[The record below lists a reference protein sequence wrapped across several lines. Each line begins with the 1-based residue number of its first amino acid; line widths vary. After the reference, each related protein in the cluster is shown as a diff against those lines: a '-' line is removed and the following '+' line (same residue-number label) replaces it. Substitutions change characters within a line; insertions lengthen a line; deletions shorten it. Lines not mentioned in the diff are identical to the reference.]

1 MVDRVNRT
9 GGKDGVG
16 AAQSAQSHREE
27 AADRTARI
35 ATPASIGRRPEAAER
50 HDPKAG
56 ALVAALL
63 AYAAPKAV
71 DRRLLEPELLC
82 GELETVLERLEAA
95 PATDD
100 IAHVAKLALREEL
113 DRLHILFTAR
123 GSATARQKP
132 ADQRREGGEAR

>member
-16 AAQSAQSHREE
+16 TARPSQSHREE
-27 AADRTARI
+27 AADRTAQI
-35 ATPASIGRRPEAAER
+35 ATPAPVGRRSEATER
-50 HDPKAG
+50 HDPKSG

-100 IAHVAKLALREEL
+100 IAHVARLALREEL
-113 DRLHILFTAR
+113 DRLHILFAAR
-123 GSATARQKP
+123 GSVTARPKP
-132 ADQRREGGEAR
+132 ADQRREGSEAR